1 MWEHRVPI
9 LRLPDQGLNSS
20 SNLRMHIT
28 LYCFQ
33 VTNSVL
39 NRKWMDQK
47 KGHMTGPWKA
57 DMTVLL
63 LPRSW
68 KWLECNLEILLRWK
82 LCETQA
88 EGGWQASCTY
98 DTACVRR
105 VSHGSSLLK
114 SEQIRTTV
122 YVFLKMSW
130 FVSSILSSYHQ
141 PWRVPPPFMK
151 CEACLTDSPSS
162 TCRRR
167 NVRR

>member
-1 MWEHRVPI
+1 MGQWKIIIINIIYMWEHRVSI

-20 SNLRMHIT
+20 SNLRMHIM

-47 KGHMTGPWKA
+47 KSHMTGPWKA

-88 EGGWQASCTY
+88 EGGQQASCTY
-98 DTACVRR
+98 DTACVQ
-105 VSHGSSLLK
+105 SFPWLLITQEWADKHNSLCL
-114 SEQIRTTV
+114 SEDV
-122 YVFLKMSW
+122 LV
-130 FVSSILSSYHQ
+130 
-141 PWRVPPPFMK
+141 
-151 CEACLTDSPSS
+151 CELYPL
-162 TCRRR
+162 
-167 NVRR
+167 